1 MGENG
6 VITMRKSK
14 YGHTPKEIIDMTGL
28 TCKDFSKKYAIP
40 LRTVQDW
47 YYGKRNPTVQLL
59 NLLDFKVSYDC
70 GKILADD

>member
-6 VITMRKSK
+6 VITMRRSK

-28 TCKDFSKKYAIP
+28 TCTDFSRKYEIP

-47 YYGKRNPTVQLL
+47 YYGKRNPTMQLL

-70 GKILADD
+70 GTVLSD